1 MTDLEKSVSYFVC
14 REKYLGWA
22 ELFANHGLVSENGK
36 YYRNRKARFLKEW
49 RKKYNEQLG

>member
-22 ELFANHGLVSENGK
+22 ELFANHGIVSESGK

-49 RKKYNEQLG
+49 RKSYHGIK